1 MSDNKTVIAA
11 RQRERER
18 AASVCRALLLTA
30 DWIMELQVIITH
42 TNFIKTQR
50 NFTLDLKFYPKFGI
64 SYHLLGLKE
73 ITNQKYP

>member
-11 RQRERER
+11 RQRERERERGR

-42 TNFIKTQR
+42 TKFIKTQR
-50 NFTLDLKFYPKFGI
+50 NFTLDPKFYPKFGI
-64 SYHLLGLKE
+64 SYLFHLLL
-73 ITNQKYP
+73 